1 MKTLKIMKTLILAFS
16 LIIIT
21 GICYGQTLSER
32 IENVGKIYV
41 IRISD
46 SRLFLQ
52 LQSFQTYPQWG
63 SAAGMKS
70 KEGDE
75 LMINTMG
82 KTQGNLLHFKN
93 VDQSFL
99 NLTNESIIGIFKD
112 QLPSTV
118 EFIDDMEEKG
128 DSYFLLE
135 ITANNMDVQNDWLI
149 EGSISLSCTNMYY
162 VSLYEFQPDYKKPK
176 RVTGSSSNVGGEGLT
191 LEEDWSNKDK
201 RLEAAATIEK
211 SLYEKQSERLSK
223 WSTKASKKIGKA
235 LAKE

>member
-32 IENVGKIYV
+32 IETVGKIYV

-52 LQSFQTYPQWG
+52 LESFQTSPQWRG
-63 SAAGMKS
+63 AAGMKS

-75 LMINTMG
+75 LIIKSMD
-82 KTQGNLLHFKN
+82 KTQGKLLHFKN
-93 VDQSFL
+93 MGPTFL
-99 NLTNESIIGIFKD
+99 NLTNETIIGIFKD

-118 EFIDDMEEKG
+118 EFIDDIEEKG
-128 DSYFLLE
+128 ESYFLLE
-135 ITANNMDVQNDWLI
+135 ITANNLHVPNEWLI
-149 EGSISLSCTNMYY
+149 EGSASLGCTNIYY

-176 RVTGSSSNVGGEGLT
+176 RVTGSSSNVGGAGLT

-201 RLEAAATIEK
+201 RIEAAATIEK
-211 SLYEKQSERLSK
+211 ILYERQSERLSE